1 KWFRAAVQLYVRQYG
16 PPSCPTNTMKDPN
29 VLSVVSWI

>member
-1 KWFRAAVQLYVRQYG
+1 SGFGLLFSCMYAS